1 MEASAT
7 SKLLVSDIASSVD
20 HVPSNYVRPISD
32 RPNLSIETSG
42 DSIPMIDLQE
52 LHGPNR
58 ADVIYQVAH
67 ACASYGFFQIK
78 NHGVPEKTIE
88 RMMTVAREFF
98 RQPES
103 ERVKHY
109 SADTKKTTRLSTSF
123 NVGSEKVSNWR
134 EFLRLHCLP
143 IEDFISEWPS
153 SPVSFREVTAEYAT
167 SVRALVLVLLEEIS
181 ESVGL
186 AKDSDCKASNTLGK
200 HSQHMA
206 LNYYPP
212 CPQADLTFGLPGHK
226 DPNLISALLQDEV
239 SGLQVFK
246 DGKWIAVHPVPN
258 TFIVN
263 VGDQMQVISNDKYKS
278 VLHRAVVN
286 SDKEW
291 ISIPTFYCPS
301 LDAVVGPQPM
311 AVPVT
316 PLSYTWVRLCP
327 QQELI
332 NEEEESHAVYRSF
345 TYAEYYE
352 KFWDRALAIELY

>member
-7 SKLLVSDIASSVD
+7 TPKLLVSDLASTVD

-32 RPNLSIETSG
+32 RPNFSDVVTSG
-42 DSIPMIDLQE
+42 DSIPLIDLGE

-58 ADVIYQVAH
+58 ADIINQFAH
-67 ACASYGFFQIK
+67 ACSSYGFFQIK

-88 RMMTVAREFF
+88 RMMNVAREFF

-123 NVGSEKVSNWR
+123 NVGTEKVSNWR
-134 EFLRLHCLP
+134 DFLRLHCLP
-143 IEDFISEWPS
+143 IEDFINEWPS
-153 SPVSFREVTAEYAT
+153 SPVSFREVTAEYAK
-167 SVRALVLVLLEEIS
+167 SVRALVLILLEAIS
-181 ESVGL
+181 ESLGL
-186 AKDSDCKASNTLGK
+186 AKDRVSNTLGK
-200 HSQHMA
+200 HGQHMA

-212 CPQADLTFGLPGHK
+212 CPQPDLTLGLPGHK
-226 DPNLISALLQDEV
+226 DPNVITVLLQDEV

-263 VGDQMQVISNDKYKS
+263 IGDQMQVISNDKYKS

-286 SDKEW
+286 SGKER

-301 LDAVVGPQPM
+301 EDAVIGPP
-311 AVPVT
+311 
-316 PLSYTWVRLCP
+316 
-327 QQELI
+327 QELI
-332 NEEEESHAVYRSF
+332 NEEEGSPAVYKSF

-352 KFWDRALAIELY
+352 KFWDKGLATETSLDLFKASTT

>member
-32 RPNLSIETSG
+32 RPNLSEIETSG

-58 ADVIYQVAH
+58 AYVIY
-67 ACASYGFFQIK
+67 QIK

-143 IEDFISEWPS
+143 IEEFISEWPS

-167 SVRALVLVLLEEIS
+167 SLRALVLVLLEAIS
-181 ESVGL
+181 ESLGL
-186 AKDSDCKASNTLGK
+186 AKDSVSNTLGK
-200 HSQHMA
+200 HGQHMA

-212 CPQADLTFGLPGHK
+212 CPQPDLTFGLPGHK
-226 DPNLISALLQDEV
+226 DPNLITALLQDEV

-286 SDKEW
+286 SDKER

-301 LDAVVGPQPM
+301 LDAVVG
-311 AVPVT
+311 
-316 PLSYTWVRLCP
+316 P

-352 KFWDRALAIELY
+352 KFWDRALATESCIDLFKASKI